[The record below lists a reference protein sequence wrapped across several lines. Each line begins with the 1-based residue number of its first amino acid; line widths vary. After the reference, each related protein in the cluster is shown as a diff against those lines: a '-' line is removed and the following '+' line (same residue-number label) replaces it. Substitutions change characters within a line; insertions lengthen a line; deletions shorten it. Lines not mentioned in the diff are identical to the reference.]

1 MRKRIDLTPELSPV
15 PMPRRVLN
23 ELCAHALDAQ
33 LEECCGLVTGV
44 DGDPYRTVYRCR
56 NNMTMLHRQ
65 DPAAYPRSGQ
75 EAYYMS
81 ELDYLAAQQDSK
93 ERGEVVTA
101 VYHSHV
107 GAGAYFSELDQEFAE
122 HALFP
127 FPAADQI
134 VMAVW
139 DRHVAQVGLFAP
151 DAETGELVGRPVE
164 AEAP

>member
-1 MRKRIDLTPELSPV
+1 MRKRIDLTSELSPV
-15 PMPRRVLN
+15 QMPGRVLN

-33 LEECCGLVTGV
+33 LEECCGLVTGM
-44 DGDPYRTVYRCR
+44 DGDPYRSVYRCR

-81 ELDYLAAQQDSK
+81 ELDYLAAQRDSK
-93 ERGEVVTA
+93 LRAEVVTA

-127 FPAADQI
+127 FPGVAQI

-139 DRHVAQVGLFAP
+139 DRRVAQVGLFERDSQA
-151 DAETGELVGRPVE
+151 GELVGRMVE